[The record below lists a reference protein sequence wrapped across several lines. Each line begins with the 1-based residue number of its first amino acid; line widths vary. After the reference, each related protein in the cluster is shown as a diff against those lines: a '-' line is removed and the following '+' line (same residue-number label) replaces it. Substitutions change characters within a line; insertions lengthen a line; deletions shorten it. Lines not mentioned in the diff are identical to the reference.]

1 MPPRKPPGS
10 KLRTR
15 YLPASLAI
23 LLPEVIVKMEHD
35 GGSSNTQKIRS
46 TGFVGLCFLKLDKIS
61 SSLKSVLA
69 LVAYAGSLE
78 VVTC

>member
-1 MPPRKPPGS
+1 MPPRRPPGS
-10 KLRTR
+10 KLRTGH
-15 YLPASLAI
+15 LPASLAI
-23 LLPEVIVKMEHD
+23 LLPEVIVEMQHD

-46 TGFVGLCFLKLDKIS
+46 RGFVGLCFLKLDKIS

-69 LVAYAGSLE
+69 LLAYAGSLE